1 MQTLV
6 YYYSTTLGK
15 KVVVA
20 VTGLVL
26 FAYVLV
32 HMAGNLQFY
41 AGPSFI
47 NAYAGFLHSD
57 QALPLLWGTRLVLL
71 AAVVLHMTATLQLW
85 IRNLGSRPVKYAV
98 REYRE
103 SAVTARLMIVTGP
116 AIGLFVVFHI
126 LHLTTHTVTPAPV
139 VEGDL
144 FRTMVGGF
152 SVWYVSAVYIAA
164 MLALGLHFWHG
175 LWSWFQTLG
184 LAHPQYNPGRR
195 LFARAIT
202 VLVIA
207 ANISFPVSVLAGL
220 VN

>member
-1 MQTLV
+1 MQTLL

-15 KVVVA
+15 KFVVA

-32 HMAGNLQFY
+32 HMAGNLQLY
-41 AGPSFI
+41 AGPSLI
-47 NAYAGFLHSD
+47 NAYADFLHSA
-57 QALPLLWGTRLVLL
+57 QALPLLWGTRTVLL
-71 AAVVLHMTATLQLW
+71 AAVILHMTATLQLW
-85 IRNLGSRPVKYAV
+85 IDNLGTRPVKYAV

-103 SAVTARLMIVTGP
+103 SAVSARFMIVSGP
-116 AIGLFVVFHI
+116 AIGLFVVYHV
-126 LHLTTHTVTPAPV
+126 LHLTTHMVTPAPV

-144 FRTMVGGF
+144 FGTIVAGF

-195 LFARAIT
+195 LFARVLT

-207 ANISFPVSVLAGL
+207 GNISFPVSVLSGL
-220 VN
+220 VK